1 MWPSLEDSDAQDGT
15 EGVRIGDPSLTQ
27 GAQRE
32 VAAGWGTVCLSLAG
46 PMAARREAG
55 VLSA

>member
-15 EGVRIGDPSLTQ
+15 EGLRIGDPSLTQ

-32 VAAGWGTVCLSLAG
+32 VAAGWGTV
-46 PMAARREAG
+46 
-55 VLSA
+55 